1 MPMAN
6 GIYFIEPNTSII
18 SDFESYFLINDNIK
32 FLGGTSSFQQ
42 GINFIKTTPDIRYL
56 VINERAIDADCI
68 TMLNQLGGVS
78 AIKIVTLESNN
89 EVLKEKLSQ
98 MGVFTIVKPYSYTD
112 LETII
117 NGNSFVSQP
126 PIETFSNGPVVND
139 NPFMTNRPTNLGPQP
154 TANTRPDIQ
163 ERLRNIRRQPNE
175 NKNKLIKQK
184 VVAIHNQKG
193 GVGKSTIAKELST
206 ALRCMKIQANGEEY
220 KPKVCLCDF
229 DLDSSDIVSLLNL
242 PTFPNISLW
251 INDMEEEARRT
262 GQAIENVRFTERDIK
277 DNYLLKDVHGSGI
290 YVLAAPEDKS
300 ESTRIHME
308 HIEGIIE
315 NLKLCDFDIIV
326 LDTGPNIFDYT
337 IMSLMKSDII
347 LAISTCEVAS
357 AKRLDGVIA
366 DILSR
371 MPEYNP
377 DKVKLVINKYDP
389 NMNISPQEL
398 IDVLNLEL
406 YGVIPSYPEIS
417 NMNNSGYSAFY
428 NKARNKE
435 ESSHYTKSII
445 EIAKKVSG
453 IDKLQQRTPQN
464 QQQGMP
470 VNNNAPVQPQQP
482 VPQQNFTV
490 PPQFNGAPQPP
501 AKKKKGFFKSFFGGK
516 K

>member
-1 MPMAN
+1 MAN
-6 GIYFIEPNTSII
+6 GIYFIEPNSSIV
-18 SDFESYFLINDNIK
+18 SDFESYFLINDDIK
-32 FLGGTSSFQQ
+32 FLGGSPSFQQ
-42 GINFIKTTPDIRYL
+42 ALGFIKTTPDIRYL
-56 VINERAIDADCI
+56 VINERAIDTDCL
-68 TMLNQLGGVS
+68 TMLSQLTAVP

-89 EVLKEKLSQ
+89 EILKDRLTQ
-98 MGVFTIVKPYSYTD
+98 MGVIPIVKPYSYTE
-112 LETII
+112 LETIFQ
-117 NGNSFVSQP
+117 GNASAFVDRQP
-126 PIETFSNGPVVND
+126 ITPTGSAIND
-139 NPFMTNRPTNLGPQP
+139 NPFMTNRPNGQSVSPLQ
-154 TANTRPDIQ
+154 NNSRPDIQ
-163 ERLRNIRRQPNE
+163 ERLRNIRRQPQD

-206 ALRCMKIQANGEEY
+206 ALRCMKIQSNGEEY

-242 PTFPNISLW
+242 PTYPNISLW
-251 INDMEEEARRT
+251 VNDMEEEARRT
-262 GQAIENVRFTERDIK
+262 GQSIENVRFTERDIK
-277 DNYLLKDVHGSGI
+277 DNYLLKDVNGSGI

-315 NLKLCDFDIIV
+315 NLKLCDFDIII

-435 ESSHYTKSII
+435 ESSHYTASII

-453 IDKLQQRTPQN
+453 IDKLQQRNT
-464 QQQGMP
+464 
-470 VNNNAPVQPQQP
+470 QPQQVNP
-482 VPQQNFTV
+482 PAHNTNNPMIPPQQEFTA
-490 PPQFNGAPQPP
+490 PQPFNSAPQPP
-501 AKKKKGFFKSFFGGK
+501 KKKKKGFFKSFFGGK
-516 K
+516 D

>member
-1 MPMAN
+1 MAN
-6 GIYFIEPNTSII
+6 GIYFIEPNSSII
-18 SDFESYFLINDNIK
+18 SDFESYFLINDNVK
-32 FLGGTSSFQQ
+32 FIGGSPSFQQ
-42 GINFIKTTPDIRYL
+42 AINVIKTTPDIRYL
-56 VINERAIDADCI
+56 VINEQAVDADCL
-68 TMLNQLGGVS
+68 TMLAQLGGTS

-89 EVLKEKLSQ
+89 EVLKDRLAQ
-98 MGVFTIVKPYSYTD
+98 MGVITINKPYTYSD
-112 LETII
+112 LETIF
-117 NGNSFVSQP
+117 NGGMNMNTFNETNNFVGNP
-126 PIETFSNGPVVND
+126 ND
-139 NPFMTNRPTNLGPQP
+139 NPFMANRPGTTPVASP
-154 TANTRPDIQ
+154 SARPDIQ
-163 ERLRNIRRQPNE
+163 ERLRNIRRKPPE
-175 NKNKLIKQK
+175 NKNKIIKQK

-193 GVGKSTIAKELST
+193 GVGKSTVAKELAT

-251 INDMEEEARRT
+251 VDDMEEEARRT
-262 GQAIENVRFTERDIK
+262 GQSIENVRFTERDIK
-277 DNYLLKDVHGSGI
+277 DNYLLKDVNGSGI
-290 YVLAAPEDKS
+290 FVLAAPEDKT

-315 NLKLCDFDIIV
+315 NLKLCDFDIII

-377 DKVKLVINKYDP
+377 EKVKLVINKYNP
-389 NMNISPQEL
+389 NTNISPQEL

-406 YGVIPSYPEIS
+406 YGVIPNYPEIS

-435 ESSHYTKSII
+435 ESSAYIASII

-453 IDKLQQRTPQN
+453 IDKLQQRNNSAMQGGP
-464 QQQGMP
+464 QQQ
-470 VNNNAPVQPQQP
+470 APVQQQ
-482 VPQQNFTV
+482 QV
-490 PPQFNGAPQPP
+490 PPQQQQFNPQQQQFAPPTPP
-501 AKKKKGFFKSFFGGK
+501 AQQKPKKKGFFSSFFGGK

>member
-1 MPMAN
+1 MAN
-6 GIYFIEPNTSII
+6 GIYFIEPNSSIV
-18 SDFESYFLINDNIK
+18 SDFESYFLINDDVK
-32 FLGGTSSFQQ
+32 FLGGSGSFQQ
-42 GINFIKTTPDIRYL
+42 ALGYIKTNPEVRFLI
-56 VINERAIDADCI
+56 INERAIDADCL
-68 TMLNQLGGVS
+68 TMLGQLGGIS
-78 AIKIVTLESNN
+78 AVKVVTLETNN
-89 EVLKEKLSQ
+89 EVLKDKLSQ
-98 MGVFTIVKPYSYTD
+98 MGVITLVKPYSYGD
-112 LETII
+112 LENIF
-117 NGNSFVSQP
+117 NGSIPVQQP
-126 PIETFSNGPVVND
+126 AQPFQATGSALSD
-139 NPFMTNRPTNLGPQP
+139 NPFMNNRPNGSTPIASP
-154 TANTRPDIQ
+154 SARPDIQ
-163 ERLRNIRRQPNE
+163 ERLRNIRRNPPE
-175 NKNKLIKQK
+175 NKNKIIKQK

-193 GVGKSTIAKELST
+193 GVGKSTIAKELAT
-206 ALRCMKIQANGEEY
+206 ALRCMKIQLNGEEY

-251 INDMEEEARRT
+251 VDDLEEEARRT
-262 GQAIENVRFTERDIK
+262 GQSIENVRFTERDIK
-277 DNYLLKDVHGSGI
+277 ENYLLRDANGSGI
-290 YVLAAPEDKS
+290 YVLAAPEDKT

-315 NLKLCDFDIIV
+315 NLKLCDFDIII

-366 DILSR
+366 DILTR

-389 NMNISPQEL
+389 NINISPQEL

-435 ESSHYTKSII
+435 QSGAYTASII

-453 IDKLQQRTPQN
+453 IDKLQQRSNPQLQGQQPTPNMPRPVQQPP
-464 QQQGMP
+464 QQQFTP
-470 VNNNAPVQPQQP
+470 
-482 VPQQNFTV
+482 PQQNF
-490 PPQFNGAPQPP
+490 APQQQTQP
-501 AKKKKGFFKSFFGGK
+501 KKKKGFFKSFFGGK
-516 K
+516 D

>member
-1 MPMAN
+1 MAN

-18 SDFESYFLINDNIK
+18 SDFESYFLINDNVK
-32 FLGGTSSFQQ
+32 FLGGAPSFQQ
-42 GINFIKTTPDIRYL
+42 AIGFIKTTPDIRFL
-56 VINERAIDADCI
+56 VINERTLDSDCMTI
-68 TMLNQLGGVS
+68 LPQLNGVS
-78 AIKIVTLESNN
+78 AVKIVTLETNN
-89 EVLKEKLSQ
+89 EVLRDRLSQ
-98 MGVFTIVKPYSYTD
+98 MGVLTLNKPYSYSD
-112 LETII
+112 LEAIL
-117 NGNSFVSQP
+117 NSNVVPQSFAAP
-126 PIETFSNGPVVND
+126 SNIPSAGAAND
-139 NPFMTNRPTNLGPQP
+139 NPFMNNRPGVSPVASP
-154 TANTRPDIQ
+154 SARPDIQ
-163 ERLRNIRRQPNE
+163 ERLRNIRRKPQE
-175 NKNKLIKQK
+175 NKNKIIKQK

-193 GVGKSTIAKELST
+193 GVGKSTIAKELAT

-251 INDMEEEARRT
+251 VDDLEEEARRT
-262 GQAIENVRFTERDIK
+262 GQSIENVRFTERDIK
-277 DNYLLKDVHGSGI
+277 DNYLLKDVNGSGI
-290 YVLAAPEDKS
+290 YVLAAPEDKT

-315 NLKLCDFDIIV
+315 NLKLCDFDIII

-377 DKVKLVINKYDP
+377 EKVKLVINKYDP
-389 NMNISPQEL
+389 NTNISPQEL

-435 ESSHYTKSII
+435 ESGAYIASII

-453 IDKLQQRTPQN
+453 IDKLQQRNNSAMQGSQPPQQAPTTPAQQPP
-464 QQQGMP
+464 QQQFTP
-470 VNNNAPVQPQQP
+470 PQQP
-482 VPQQNFTV
+482 FVAPPQQK
-490 PPQFNGAPQPP
+490 P
-501 AKKKKGFFKSFFGGK
+501 KKKGFFASFFGGNK
-516 K
+516 